1 MKLFGILS
9 GKQQIDR
16 VTKGLCNHGKHP
28 TCTFQKIIQKKYKN
42 LPEDSVPV
50 FGHVVPPRHKIFAR
64 LYRSD
69 HKRNFYH
76 IDHAYFY
83 RSHFNNNPTG
93 KVWYRISKN
102 GHMQTTLKDEADR
115 KAGVAEKIKKTRRDI
130 NKIKDNMKKKR
141 MNRRR
146 KFMNSRFKTK
156 KRPSRDP
163 NKRSNMK
170 HKRRLVDRIMLQN
183 SKNSIRA
190 PPVQY

>member
-16 VTKGLCNHGKHP
+16 VTKGLCTHGKHP
-28 TCTFQKIIQKKYKN
+28 TCTFQKILQKKYKN

-64 LYRSD
+64 LYRSE

-102 GHMQTTLKDEADR
+102 GHMQTTLKDDVDSSRWDKYFAKHHPTQDF
-115 KAGVAEKIKKTRRDI
+115 KKSGKSGKSSRT
-130 NKIKDNMKKKR
+130 KR
-141 MNRRR
+141 G
-146 KFMNSRFKTK
+146 T
-156 KRPSRDP
+156 
-163 NKRSNMK
+163 
-170 HKRRLVDRIMLQN
+170 
-183 SKNSIRA
+183 
-190 PPVQY
+190 